1 MDRDKA
7 IKFMHDLLRMLKT
20 KGGSDLYITAG
31 AAPSMKIDGRL
42 TPVSK
47 QKLLPEHTLTLTRAL
62 MNEKQLAEFEST
74 NECNFAISLPGVS
87 RFRVNAFV
95 QRSSV
100 GMVIRVITAEIPQFE
115 ELRIPDVLK
124 DVAMTKRGLVI
135 IVGGTGSG
143 KSTTLAS
150 MIDYRNVNSLGHI
163 ITIED
168 PIEYV
173 HNHKGCIVTQR
184 EVGTDTENWEI
195 ALKNTLRQAPDVIL
209 IGEVREAETME
220 HAIAFAETGH
230 LCLCTLHA
238 NSTNQALDRI
248 LNFFSEERREQLL
261 MDLSLN
267 LKGVISQRLM
277 KTKDGKGRRAAVEI
291 LINTPLMADL
301 MLKGDIPEMKE
312 LMKKSK
318 EQGMQTFDMALYDLI
333 EEGAI
338 DMTEGMKNADSENDL
353 RLRLKL
359 EGSKSGETNLMDEVS
374 DLKIQG

>member
-1 MDRDKA
+1 MA
-7 IKFMHDLLRMLKT
+7 VLLR
-20 KGGSDLYITAG
+20 
-31 AAPSMKIDGRL
+31 R
-42 TPVSK
+42 
-47 QKLLPEHTLTLTRAL
+47 
-62 MNEKQLAEFEST
+62 EKKVRIQ
-74 NECNFAISLPGVS
+74 
-87 RFRVNAFV
+87 RF
-95 QRSSV
+95 
-100 GMVIRVITAEIPQFE
+100 G
-115 ELRIPDVLK
+115 
-124 DVAMTKRGLVI
+124 
-135 IVGGTGSG
+135 
-143 KSTTLAS
+143 
-150 MIDYRNVNSLGHI
+150 
-163 ITIED
+163 
-168 PIEYV
+168 
-173 HNHKGCIVTQR
+173 
-184 EVGTDTENWEI
+184 

-267 LKGVISQRLM
+267 LKAVVSQRLI

-318 EQGMQTFDMALYDLI
+318 EHGMQTFDMALYDLI
-333 EEGAI
+333 QEGVI
-338 DMTEGMKNADSENDL
+338 DMTEGLKNADSENDI

-359 EGSKSGETNLMDEVS
+359 EGNESGASNLMDDLSE
-374 DLKIQG
+374 LKIQG

>member
-1 MDRDKA
+1 
-7 IKFMHDLLRMLKT
+7 
-20 KGGSDLYITAG
+20 
-31 AAPSMKIDGRL
+31 MKVDGRL

-62 MNEKQLAEFEST
+62 MNEKQLGEFEAT

-95 QRSSV
+95 QRGSV

-115 ELRIPDVLK
+115 DLRIPEVLK

-135 IVGGTGSG
+135 VVGGTGSG

-163 ITIED
+163 ISIED

-267 LKGVISQRLM
+267 LKAVVSQRLL

-318 EQGMQTFDMALYDLI
+318 EHGMQTFDMALYDLI

-338 DMTEGMKNADSENDL
+338 DMTEGLKNADSENDL